1 MRETSSRHHTSQLP
15 YPIIFKYYDDLFALE
30 QSQKSNSMF
39 SLMKYLGKVSP
50 KQGRQELKNE
60 GRVQLFAELL
70 RAGLDTARGKKKLH
84 SV

>member
-30 QSQKSNSMF
+30 QSQKYSMF
-39 SLMKYLGKVSP
+39 SLMKYLGKVSH

-70 RAGLDTARGKKKLH
+70 RVGLDTARGKKKLH